1 MTAKHVRPRKLWG
14 FVGNNEELTP
24 QERQHL
30 IGCEPCK
37 QALRLL
43 LAIDLPDE
51 ANKETGAMEKS
62 A

>member
-1 MTAKHVRPRKLWG
+1 MTTKHVRPRRLWG
-14 FVGNNEELTP
+14 FVGSNEELTSE
-24 QERQHL
+24 ERQHL

-51 ANKETGAMEKS
+51 ADNETGAMKQS